1 MTTVVIPNAAYLSA
15 PTRNGGS
22 SDEGT
27 AVNQSLR
34 NTTTASTTVAETR
47 TECNTNFGLTVYM
60 PILASF
66 SVSGMDPPVVSEH
79 PGHTLELHISR
90 LGSRA

>member
-34 NTTTASTTVAETR
+34 NTTTAFSTVAQSS
-47 TECNTNFGLTVYM
+47 TERKTKFPLTVYM
-60 PILASF
+60 PILTLF
-66 SVSGMDPPVVSEH
+66 SVDGMNPPVVSEH

>member
-34 NTTTASTTVAETR
+34 NTTSALPT
-47 TECNTNFGLTVYM
+47 LTH
-60 PILASF
+60 AA
-66 SVSGMDPPVVSEH
+66 G
-79 PGHTLELHISR
+79 
-90 LGSRA
+90 RAQALIQIG

>member
-34 NTTTASTTVAETR
+34 NTTTAFTTVAQVSNER
-47 TECNTNFGLTVYM
+47 NTNLEVTVHM
-60 PILASF
+60 PNLDVF
-66 SVSGMDPPVVSEH
+66 SVSGMNPPVVS
-79 PGHTLELHISR
+79 
-90 LGSRA
+90 

>member
-34 NTTTASTTVAETR
+34 NTTTALLTLTQASARCKRFEKSAE
-47 TECNTNFGLTVYM
+47 YM
-60 PILASF
+60 PY
-66 SVSGMDPPVVSEH
+66 PV
-79 PGHTLELHISR
+79 L
-90 LGSRA
+90 

>member
-34 NTTTASTTVAETR
+34 NTTTASTTVAET
-47 TECNTNFGLTVYM
+47 
-60 PILASF
+60 
-66 SVSGMDPPVVSEH
+66 
-79 PGHTLELHISR
+79 
-90 LGSRA
+90 